1 MSKVTGQTA
10 TQVFL
15 LVHTCCFTIVN
26 EYSVVLSQPSL
37 TMDGKGVAGNDY

>member
-26 EYSVVLSQPSL
+26 EYSVLSQPSL
-37 TMDGKGVAGNDY
+37 TMDGKDIAGNDY